1 MLTNQRRKGSL
12 SPNWRGMPRKR
23 RKGMFRAKVRV
34 SFMDLRPFQRTFIK
48 NALRPDVDI
57 AALSLPRGNGKSY
70 LAAHLVTRALTPGDA
85 WFVDGKEVVQC
96 AASIEQAR
104 IVYNFVRLALEPTGE
119 YRWIDSV
126 TRLGCTH
133 KATNSKLRIISSN
146 GKSAMGLVNTPLA
159 ICDEPGSWEV
169 NGGQLMWDAL
179 TGAVGKPGSPLK
191 IIVIGTLAPSMAG
204 WWHNLIKDG
213 THHSTYVMALQG
225 AREKWDS
232 WPEIRRCN
240 PLTAIS
246 PTFRAKLLEER
257 DAARADTRLRARFLS
272 YRLNVPSGD
281 ESTMLLSPEDLE
293 LVEART
299 PPEREGRPF
308 VGLDIGAGRAWSA
321 AVALYP
327 NGRTEAIALAPG
339 IPDLEEQGRRD
350 RAPAGMYGRLYDIGK
365 LEIAHGLRV
374 QPVAQLWDMV
384 LQAWGK
390 PKLVIC
396 DRFKLAELQD
406 VVKGCRLEP
415 RVTRWSE
422 ATSDIMAL
430 RKMVRDGPMAIDADS
445 FLLIGAS
452 LSMTMVKNDDA
463 GSTRLEKNSTNNTG
477 RDDVSAALTLAAG
490 ALARNPKRSSGVYLG
505 LVG

>member
-1 MLTNQRRKGSL
+1 
-12 SPNWRGMPRKR
+12 
-23 RKGMFRAKVRV
+23 
-34 SFMDLRPFQRTFIK
+34 MDLRPFQRTFVR
-48 NALRPDVDI
+48 NALRADVDI
-57 AALSLPRGNGKSY
+57 AALSLPRGNGKSF
-70 LAAHLVTRALTPGDA
+70 LAANLVTRALTPGDA
-85 WFVDGKEVVQC
+85 LFVNGKEVVQC

-104 IVYNFVRLALEPTGE
+104 IVFNFVRLALEPTGQ
-119 YRWIDSV
+119 YSFLDSV

-159 ICDEPGSWEV
+159 ICDEPGSWET
-169 NGGQLMWDAL
+169 NGGKLMWDAL
-179 TGAVGKPGSPLK
+179 TGAQGKPGSPLK
-191 IIVIGTLAPSMAG
+191 IVIIGTLAPSMAG
-204 WWHNLIKDG
+204 WWHDLIKDG
-213 THHSTYVMALQG
+213 SHHSTYVMALQG
-225 AREKWDS
+225 VREKWAS

-246 PTFRAKLLEER
+246 PMFRAKLLEER

-272 YRLNVPSGD
+272 YRLNTPSGD

-299 PPEREGRPF
+299 PPERDGRAF
-308 VGLDIGAGRAWSA
+308 VGLDVGAGRAWSA
-321 AVALYP
+321 AVAIWS

-339 IPDLEEQGRRD
+339 IPTLEEQERRD
-350 RAPAGMYGRLYDIGK
+350 RVPSGMYGRLYDIGK

-374 QPVAQLWDMV
+374 QPVGQLWDMV

-390 PKLVIC
+390 PRLVVC
-396 DRFKLAELQD
+396 DRFKLPELQD
-406 VVKGCRLEP
+406 VVKGCRMEP
-415 RVTRWSE
+415 RITRWSE
-422 ATSDIMAL
+422 ATADILAL

-452 LSMTMVKNDDA
+452 LSMTQVKNDDM

-505 LVG
+505 LAG